1 LFGIGGLA
9 VFAGIG
15 TLAYRRRLARKFGT
29 NESSGRDPADRE
41 PAGR

>member
-15 TLAYRRRLARKFGT
+15 TLAYRRRLARKFGIR
-29 NESSGRDPADRE
+29 ESARRDQADRE
-41 PAGR
+41 PADR